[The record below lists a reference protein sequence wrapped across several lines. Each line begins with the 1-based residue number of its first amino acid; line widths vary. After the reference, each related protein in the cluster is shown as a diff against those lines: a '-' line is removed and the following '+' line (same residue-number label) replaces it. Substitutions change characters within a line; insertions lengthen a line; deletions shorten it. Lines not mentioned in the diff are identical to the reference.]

1 VRILLVS
8 GAHRAEIRGA
18 TVATHGLAHALQA
31 RGHEVDVLKAALP
44 EHQRETPG
52 LRTLYVDRTRK
63 SVYPLLFAARS
74 LRDYDL
80 VHANDESGA
89 FLALRHR
96 LQRFPMVAQFQPPV
110 VHHEGF
116 WEASWRWRYI
126 GIAARTAPLLLT
138 PSRWLADALG
148 DRYAL
153 EPERFRV
160 IPYGIGDAWFAAHRP
175 PVRRTG
181 GPLRVALV
189 NMKGID
195 VALHA
200 FKKAALGLDAR
211 LELYGVNKHAETAI
225 ALAHQ
230 IGIGERVHYAG
241 FVAND
246 ELARRLSTCDVL
258 LHPAR
263 SESFGQVLGEAA
275 ALGVPAVASRVN
287 AVPEVV
293 SDGASGFLCPVDD
306 IDAFAKALGE
316 LLGSPDL
323 RLRMGMAARERA
335 EKLWRWDH
343 VALRIETEVY
353 EPLREAWRRGR

>member
-44 EHQRETPG
+44 EHQRSTPG

-63 SVYPLLFAARS
+63 SLYPLLFSARS
-74 LRDYDL
+74 LRSYDL
-80 VHANDESGA
+80 VHSNDESGA
-89 FLALRHR
+89 FLALRQSV
-96 LQRFPMVAQFQPPV
+96 QRFPLVAQFQPPV
-110 VHHEGF
+110 VHGESF
-116 WEASWRWRYI
+116 WQASWRWRYI
-126 GIAARTAPLLLT
+126 GMSARLAPVLLT
-138 PSRWLADALG
+138 PSRWLADAMSE
-148 DRYAL
+148 RYGI

-160 IPYGIGDAWFAAHRP
+160 IPYGIGRAWFDAYRP
-175 PVRRTG
+175 PVRRAS

-189 NMKGID
+189 NMKGLD
-195 VALHA
+195 TALHA
-200 FKKAALGLDAR
+200 FAKASEGLDAT
-211 LELYGVNKHAETAI
+211 LELYGMNKHAAT
-225 ALAHQ
+225 ALALARQ
-230 IGIGERVHYAG
+230 LGIGERVHFAG
-241 FVAND
+241 FVPNT
-246 ELARRLSTCDVL
+246 ELAQRLAGCDVL

-306 IDAFAKALGE
+306 VEAFTKALGE

-323 RLRMGMAARERA
+323 RLRMGTAARERA
-335 EKLWRWDH
+335 EKLWRWEH
-343 VALRIETEVY
+343 VSLRIETEVY
-353 EPLREAWRRGR
+353 EPLRELVRRRR